1 MRHADGY
8 TPPRRVYWSQL
19 FPITLL
25 IAGALL
31 AAGLLAGFIR
41 LVVSIWK

>member
-19 FPITLL
+19 VPITLL
-25 IAGALL
+25 IASALL
-31 AAGLLAGFIR
+31 AAGLLAAVVR